1 VQTAALGGINSKRVE
16 KGKKAESSN
25 GPWVHGLV
33 IGYGHGSSS
42 CFNKSF
48 CCVEKQTTPLPF
60 PLSHVPFSLSLHPHR
75 KTHEPCR
82 KIHQLAG
89 NFIFSGE
96 KCRFRRVSKCSNLTE
111 SDSFVHDFHSP
122 IRIRAC
128 FSRLN
133 QKNNLNLTQTDPQ
146 TNQKEQRL
154 PLAFLS
160 LRTKSKMHRPMPS
173 RFGLLLHLRLGFLP
187 FSPHLF

>member
-1 VQTAALGGINSKRVE
+1 MARVQTAALGGINSKRVE

-89 NFIFSGE
+89 KFKLINSIFIEIDTKIDNF
-96 KCRFRRVSKCSNLTE
+96 LTT
-111 SDSFVHDFHSP
+111 VNIP
-122 IRIRAC
+122 
-128 FSRLN
+128 
-133 QKNNLNLTQTDPQ
+133 
-146 TNQKEQRL
+146 
-154 PLAFLS
+154 
-160 LRTKSKMHRPMPS
+160 
-173 RFGLLLHLRLGFLP
+173 
-187 FSPHLF
+187 